1 MTLDASKISSG
12 KRVKRSV
19 KRLGRGNGSGKGNYS
34 ARGLKGQ
41 KARSGGK
48 GGLTKHTFKRQL
60 QQIPKSRGFKSIS
73 RKPETISLSILEK
86 HGIEGQDFTV
96 FFLRKKGLIKNIKN
110 GVKIV
115 SSGELKKKLTIKNCL
130 ATKKAAEAIEK
141 VGGKLVF

>member
-12 KRVKRSV
+12 KRVKRNT

-34 ARGLKGQ
+34 ARGMKGQ

-60 QQIPKSRGFKSIS
+60 QQIPKSRGFKSIK

-86 HGIEGQDFTV
+86 HGVEGKEFDL
-96 FFLRKKGLIKNIKN
+96 FFLKEKGLIKNVKN

-115 SSGELKKKLTIKNCL
+115 ASGEIKKKLTIKNCL

-141 VGGKLVF
+141 AGGKLVF